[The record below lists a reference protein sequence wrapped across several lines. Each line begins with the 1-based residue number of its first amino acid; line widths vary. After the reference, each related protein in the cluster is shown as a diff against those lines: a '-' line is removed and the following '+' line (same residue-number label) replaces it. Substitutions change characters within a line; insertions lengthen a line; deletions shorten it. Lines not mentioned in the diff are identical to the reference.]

1 MVFRIGIQ
9 IGMLPGSYTT
19 ALDRF
24 RLLRQQFSFLSA
36 ELQLESS
43 LNYAHFTPFTD
54 VVPDAE
60 ILGVHLPF
68 MNLDPFSPITERR
81 SSSRKILSDSIQ
93 NASDIDADYV
103 VFHARAPGPVNQG
116 KTWIPLLSG
125 LAEKSGESGM
135 KFCLENADDLYD
147 IATIHQILHELPE
160 VRLCMDIGHLYE
172 HTFNLLTRY
181 LPLSGDTRLARELEN
196 LKEHTACI
204 HIHNHDGFTAHRTLE
219 SGKIDFS
226 PLRKYRSMD
235 IPLILES
242 DYRNVPPDT
251 LSHDIRYLR
260 EVIA

>member
-1 MVFRIGIQ
+1 MGFK
-9 IGMLPGSYTT
+9 IGMQLGVLPGSYTK

-24 RLLRQQFSFLSA
+24 RSLQQQFSFLSA

-43 LNYAHFTPFTD
+43 LNYAHFTPFTNE
-54 VVPDAE
+54 VPNVE

-68 MNLDPFSPITERR
+68 MDLDPFSTITERR
-81 SSSRKILSDSIQ
+81 YNSRNVLSGSIQ

-103 VFHARAPGPVNQG
+103 VFHARAPEPVNQG
-116 KTWIPLLSG
+116 KKWIPLLSE
-125 LAEKSGESGM
+125 LAGKSEESGM

-147 IATIHQILHELPE
+147 IATIHRILHELPE
-160 VRLCMDIGHLYE
+160 VSLCLDIGHLYE

-196 LKEHTACI
+196 LKEHIACI
-204 HIHNHDGFTAHRTLE
+204 HIHNHDGFSAHRTLE

-226 PLRKYRSMD
+226 PLSKYRSMD

-242 DYRNVPPDT
+242 DYRNVPPDI

-260 EVIA
+260 DVIA